1 MKKRLPLLAL
11 LLALACAACGMP
23 AGGGEPGGT
32 PVEKNPD
39 DVTVT
44 SPAAPLPLA
53 EEPDHAHA
61 PLTGNNTVEHDQALY
76 CGNTVTTV
84 SCEARPGG
92 EPWKASFW
100 GGDSVALTDLLR
112 YLDYSG
118 PVCKCLPEYT
128 VDTEFGTGYG
138 VNLTENYVR
147 HDGGQV
153 SLTAEQAEEIRA
165 ILDRQ
170 GVN

>member
-23 AGGGEPGGT
+23 AEGGEPDGM
-32 PVEKNPD
+32 PMEKNPD
-39 DVTVT
+39 NVTVT
-44 SPAAPLPLA
+44 SPDTPLPLA

-61 PLTGNNTVEHDQALY
+61 PLTGDNTVEHDQALY

-84 SCEARPGG
+84 SRETGPEG
-92 EPWKASFW
+92 EPASFW
-100 GGDSVALTDLLR
+100 GDDSVALTDLLL

-138 VNLTENYVR
+138 VNLTEHYVR